1 MRRGVIYHID
11 VPHRSPMRIRGFE
24 FGDEQGDRCC
34 AIIGSMRGN
43 EVQQT
48 FICST
53 LVSLLAKIE
62 REGRITGKKSVLVIP
77 CVNPLSM
84 NVQQRFWPGDG
95 SDINRSFPGNRNGR
109 SAERIAASIM
119 GVARLFSYGIQMCSF
134 NQSGEFLPHVRI
146 ARQGPISN
154 KSLAIARDF
163 GLPYVIHRDPTPYDT
178 ATLNYAWQA
187 CGTHA
192 FSLYSRATA
201 TIDTSSAK
209 MVAHAVL
216 RFMARRGIIEPPD
229 DADEGHTHASKVLSE
244 TELIDVRTER
254 SSGFFVSFACVGE
267 RVRKGQ
273 RLGAVLDT
281 MDAHTLESLAS
292 PVAGQVFFVRSD
304 SLIQQHMVAFRIAPE

>member
-1 MRRGVIYHID
+1 MRRGVIYHMD

-24 FGDEQGDRCC
+24 FGDEQGHRCC
-34 AIIGSMRGN
+34 AVIGSMRGN

-53 LVSLLAKIE
+53 LVSHLARIE
-62 REGRITGKKSVLVIP
+62 REGRIAENKSILVIP
-77 CVNPLSM
+77 CVNSLSM

-95 SDINRSFPGNRNGR
+95 SDINRCFPGNKNGR

-134 NQSGEFLPHVRI
+134 NQPGDFLPHVRI
-146 ARQGPISN
+146 ARQGPISD
-154 KSLAIARDF
+154 KSLVIAKDF

-178 ATLNYAWQA
+178 ATLNYAWQV

-201 TIDTSSAK
+201 TIDTASAK

-216 RFMARRGIIEPPD
+216 RFMAKRGIIEPQD
-229 DADEGHTHASKVLSE
+229 DADEEYMRLSKVLNE

-254 SSGFFVSFACVGE
+254 SSGFFVSFASVGE
-267 RVRKGQ
+267 RMQEGQ

-281 MDAHTLESLAS
+281 MDAHTLETLVS
-292 PVAGQVFFVRSD
+292 PVTGRVFFIRSD

>member
-1 MRRGVIYHID
+1 MIRGVIYQMD

-24 FGDEQGDRCC
+24 FGNKQGERSC

-53 LVSLLAKIE
+53 LVSRLAQIE
-62 REGRITGKKSVLVIP
+62 REGRIVGKKSILVVP
-77 CVNPLSM
+77 CVNPLSI

-95 SDINRSFPGNRNGR
+95 SDINRCFPGDKDGR

-119 GVARLFSYGIQMCSF
+119 RVARLFTYGIQMCSF
-134 NQSGEFLPHVRI
+134 NQAGDFLPHVRI
-146 ARQGPISN
+146 ARQGPISDE
-154 KSLAIARDF
+154 SLTIAQDF
-163 GLPYVIHRDPTPYDT
+163 GLPYVIHREPIPYDT
-178 ATLNYAWQA
+178 TTLNYAWQA

-201 TIDTSSAK
+201 TIDTTSAE
-209 MVAHAVL
+209 MVAQAVV
-216 RFMARRGIIEPPD
+216 RFMTKRGIITPSD
-229 DADEGHTHASKVLSE
+229 DAAEASTLSPRVVGE
-244 TELIDVRTER
+244 AELVDVRTER
-254 SSGFFVSFACVGE
+254 SSGFFVSFAPVGE
-267 RVRKGQ
+267 RVREGQ

-292 PVAGQVFFVRSD
+292 PVAGRVFFVRTD
-304 SLIQQHMVAFRIAPE
+304 SLIQQHMVAFRVAP